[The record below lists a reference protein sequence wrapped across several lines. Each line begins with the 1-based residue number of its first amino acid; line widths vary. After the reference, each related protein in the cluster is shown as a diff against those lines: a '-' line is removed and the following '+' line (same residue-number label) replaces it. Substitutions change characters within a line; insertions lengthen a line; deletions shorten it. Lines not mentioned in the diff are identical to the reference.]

1 MDLGCPN
8 HGFSPSLI
16 IAFVARPPPRLQSQF
31 MEAKKIVFKKK
42 RRNNYRR
49 NNGFRHQLTRLRV
62 LKINGIE
69 AGGTTQEVEE

>member
-1 MDLGCPN
+1 
-8 HGFSPSLI
+8 
-16 IAFVARPPPRLQSQF
+16 